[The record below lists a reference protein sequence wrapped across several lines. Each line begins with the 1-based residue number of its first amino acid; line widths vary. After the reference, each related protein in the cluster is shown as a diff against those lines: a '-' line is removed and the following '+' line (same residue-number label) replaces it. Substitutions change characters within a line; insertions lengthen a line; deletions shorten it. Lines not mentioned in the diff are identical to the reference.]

1 MKIRVN
7 SNLERDTVE
16 VPGSAILLGV
26 EPEDEDST
34 ITLVIQKYEKWV

>member
-16 VPGSAILLGV
+16 VPESAILLGV
-26 EPEDEDST
+26 KPEEEDGTVSPE
-34 ITLVIQKYEKWV
+34 IKKYELWV